1 MMQKKKKPT
10 GKKVPSLC
18 PQCKAADIK
27 FKSMK
32 KLERAG
38 DALEKAMME
47 SNDVPVGFK
56 RRATNIVKTIR
67 YMVAKGHVE

>member
-1 MMQKKKKPT
+1 M
-10 GKKVPSLC
+10 C
-18 PQCKAADIK
+18 PKCKATDVK
-27 FKSMK
+27 FKGMR

-56 RRATNIVKTIR
+56 RRATNIIKTIR
-67 YMVAKGHVE
+67 LMVVKGHAE